1 MSPQHCTPCPPCQS
15 CTKVKTSSLSSSSC
29 FDVFSTSWIWRPE
42 EDFPRYMDW
51 MEQYHCLPSLIRL
64 VPWPIRLIFC
74 HRHHE
79 DYFFS
84 RNRSFYFV
92 SSSSLINVLRSF
104 HVRLLF
110 GGVTA
115 VIRPESTR
123 DHHPIRDLDV
133 IYVISPPTCWHF
145 DFTPFTPL
153 TRRIPAHTHTLG
165 FVCWHPLWTWW
176 AWQLPRQSSG
186 DAADF
191 YHPTCVG
198 YPLVQLFS
206 VITTNRTGFMAP
218 QLRLQ
223 LNDCQWSEW
232 LEHFLRGE
240 VKIRRWHP
248 QNMSANQRDK
258 GISNSY

>member
-42 EDFPRYMDW
+42 KDFPRYMDW
-51 MEQYHCLPSLIRL
+51 IEQYHCLPSLIRL
-64 VPWPIRLIFC
+64 VPWPIRLIFRY
-74 HRHHE
+74 RHHE

-133 IYVISPPTCWHF
+133 IYVISICAERVIFSEGKWRWGSGAGIHRIC
-145 DFTPFTPL
+145 
-153 TRRIPAHTHTLG
+153 RRTSEPKEYLIHTYTIHWCPYLDD
-165 FVCWHPLWTWW
+165 TWW
-176 AWQLPRQSSG
+176 
-186 DAADF
+186 
-191 YHPTCVG
+191 
-198 YPLVQLFS
+198 
-206 VITTNRTGFMAP
+206 
-218 QLRLQ
+218 
-223 LNDCQWSEW
+223 
-232 LEHFLRGE
+232 
-240 VKIRRWHP
+240 KIR
-248 QNMSANQRDK
+248 SAD
-258 GISNSY
+258 SP